1 MEYTTRDRFI
11 PFTREQITKML
22 LDEGKLNNDEVSKFE
37 QFCLL
42 LKSIYHFE
50 FHTKLERL
58 KASYRI
64 FSPEI
69 NLAPN
74 ELENSNT
81 SKIEAD
87 LTNKLRQ
94 TLIDGNF
101 EKVSQEDLNAAM
113 EKEGIFPVSCKIDFD
128 SFDYYEIYYQGSST
142 AKEEIKT
149 WNPFKKKEVEFNLYD
164 RIVFFFKVKNE
175 EFFHA
180 NKKNNEPGIPGK
192 IYIKYFRN
200 IPESDLEMIFPNPR
214 PEMKFI
220 HKMQIFLPL
229 LAGFGVLIQ
238 KTIIG
243 PFYNAGTNPLEGG
256 FSLLTKPSY
265 PMIALLIVLG
275 GYVLRTFL
283 GYKNVVQSFLGE
295 IAKSLYFKDKG
306 NNQGV
311 FTMLIDSAEE
321 EECKEA
327 MMAYYFLLNS
337 NKKMSEETLDN
348 AIEEWMEEKHKV
360 KIDFEVDDAIKK
372 LEEKDLLSRDKKG
385 ILTVVSLDEALNYLD
400 YIWDNYFD
408 YNKPENI

>member
-1 MEYTTRDRFI
+1 MEYTTRDYFI
-11 PFTREQITKML
+11 PFTRDQITKML

-50 FHTKLERL
+50 FHTKLERM
-58 KASYRI
+58 KSSYRI
-64 FSPEI
+64 FSPDV

-87 LTNKLRQ
+87 LTNMLRQ

-101 EKVSQEDLNAAM
+101 EKVSKENLNAAM
-113 EKEGIFPVSCKIDFD
+113 EKEGIFPVSCQIDFD
-128 SFDYYEIYYQGSST
+128 CFDYYEIYYQGSST

-175 EFFHA
+175 EFFHSD
-180 NKKNNEPGIPGK
+180 KKNTKPGIPGK
-192 IYIKYFRN
+192 IYIKFFRN
-200 IPESDLEMIFPNPR
+200 IPESDLEMIFPNPK

-238 KTIIG
+238 KTIIEPNFNSG
-243 PFYNAGTNPLEGG
+243 SNPLQEGLSIG
-256 FSLLTKPSY
+256 LVVF
-265 PMIALLIVLG
+265 LIVLG

-311 FTMLIDSAEE
+311 FNMLIDSAEE

-327 MMAYYFLLNS
+327 LMAYYFLLNS
-337 NKKMSEETLDN
+337 NNKMSEETLDN
-348 AIEEWMEEKHKV
+348 VIEEWMEIKHKT

-372 LEEKDLLSRDKKG
+372 LEEKDLLSRDKNG
-385 ILTVVSLDEALNYLD
+385 ILTVVSLDEALNHLD

-408 YNKPENI
+408 YNKPEDI

>member
-1 MEYTTRDRFI
+1 MEYTTRDYFI
-11 PFTREQITKML
+11 PFTRDQITKML

-50 FHTKLERL
+50 FHTKLERM
-58 KASYRI
+58 KSSYRI
-64 FSPEI
+64 FSPDV

-87 LTNKLRQ
+87 LTNMLRQ

-101 EKVSQEDLNAAM
+101 EKVSKENLNAAM
-113 EKEGIFPVSCKIDFD
+113 EKEGIFPVSCQIDFD
-128 SFDYYEIYYQGSST
+128 CFDYYEIYYQGSST

-149 WNPFKKKEVEFNLYD
+149 WNPFKKKEVEFKLYD

-175 EFFHA
+175 EFFHSD
-180 NKKNNEPGIPGK
+180 KKNTKPGIPGK
-192 IYIKYFRN
+192 IYIKFFRN
-200 IPESDLEMIFPNPR
+200 IPESDLEMIFPNPK

-238 KTIIG
+238 KTIIEPNFNSG
-243 PFYNAGTNPLEGG
+243 SNPLQEGLSVG
-256 FSLLTKPSY
+256 LVVF
-265 PMIALLIVLG
+265 LIVLG

-311 FTMLIDSAEE
+311 FNMLIDSAEE

-327 MMAYYFLLNS
+327 LMAYYFLLNS
-337 NKKMSEETLDN
+337 NKKMTEETLDN
-348 AIEEWMEEKHKV
+348 AIEEWMETKHKT
-360 KIDFEVDDAIKK
+360 KIDFEVDDAIRK
-372 LEEKDLLSRDKKG
+372 LEEKNLVIRDTNG
-385 ILTVVSLDEALNYLD
+385 ILTALNLDEALSHMD
-400 YIWDNYFD
+400 YIWDNYFE

>member
-1 MEYTTRDRFI
+1 MEYTTRDYFI
-11 PFTREQITKML
+11 PFTRDQITKML

-243 PFYNAGTNPLEGG
+243 PYYNAGTNPLEGG

-385 ILTVVSLDEALNYLD
+385 ILTVVSLDEALNHLD

>member
-1 MEYTTRDRFI
+1 MEYTDRDFFI
-11 PFTREQITKML
+11 PFTRDQITTML

-50 FHTKLERL
+50 FHTDLENL
-58 KASYRI
+58 KSSYRI
-64 FSPEI
+64 FNPDV

-87 LTNKLRQ
+87 FTNVLRQ
-94 TLIDGNF
+94 TLTNGNF
-101 EKVSQEDLNAAM
+101 EKVTQEDLHAAM
-113 EKEGIFPVSCKIDFD
+113 EEEGIFPVSCQIDFD
-128 SFDYYEIYYQGSST
+128 CFDYYEIYYQGTRTS
-142 AKEEIKT
+142 KEEIKT
-149 WNPFKKKEVEFNLYD
+149 WNPFKKKEVEFKLYD

-175 EFFHA
+175 EFFHS
-180 NKKNNEPGIPGK
+180 NKKNTKPGIPGK
-192 IYIKYFRN
+192 VYIKFFRN
-200 IPESDLEMIFPNPR
+200 IPESDLEMIFPNPK

-243 PFYNAGTNPLEGG
+243 PYFNPGSNPLQGG
-256 FSLLTKPSY
+256 TLYGL
-265 PMIALLIVLG
+265 IAFLIVLG

-321 EECKEA
+321 QECKEA

-348 AIEEWMEEKHKV
+348 VIEEWMEIKHKT
-360 KIDFEVDDAIKK
+360 KIDFEVDDAIIK
-372 LEEKDLLSRDKKG
+372 LEKMDLVSCDANG
-385 ILTVVSLDEALNYLD
+385 ILTVLNLDEALSHMD
-400 YIWDNYFD
+400 YIWVNYFE

>member
-1 MEYTTRDRFI
+1 MEYTTRDYFI

-50 FHTKLERL
+50 FHTKLERM
-58 KASYRI
+58 KSSYRI
-64 FSPEI
+64 FSPDV

-87 LTNKLRQ
+87 LTNMLRQ

-101 EKVSQEDLNAAM
+101 EKVSHEDLHAAM
-113 EKEGIFPVSCKIDFD
+113 EEEGIFPVSCQIDFD
-128 SFDYYEIYYQGSST
+128 CFDYYEIYYQGSST

-175 EFFHA
+175 DFFHSD
-180 NKKNNEPGIPGK
+180 KKNTKPGIPGK
-192 IYIKYFRN
+192 IYIKFFRN
-200 IPESDLEMIFPNPR
+200 IPESDLEMIFPNPK

-238 KTIIG
+238 KTIIEPNFNSG
-243 PFYNAGTNPLEGG
+243 SNPLQEGLSVG
-256 FSLLTKPSY
+256 LVVF
-265 PMIALLIVLG
+265 LIVLG

-327 MMAYYFLLNS
+327 LMAYYFLLNS
-337 NKKMSEETLDN
+337 NKKMTEETLDN
-348 AIEEWMEEKHKV
+348 AIEEWMEIKHKT
-360 KIDFEVDDAIKK
+360 KIDFEVDDAIRK
-372 LEEKDLLSRDKKG
+372 LEEKNLVIRDTNG
-385 ILTVVSLDEALNYLD
+385 ILTALNLDEALSHMD
-400 YIWDNYFD
+400 YIWDNYFE

>member
-1 MEYTTRDRFI
+1 MEYTTRDYFI

-243 PFYNAGTNPLEGG
+243 PYYNAGTNPLEGG
-256 FSLLTKPSY
+256 FSLLTRPSY

-385 ILTVVSLDEALNYLD
+385 ILTVVSLDEALNHLD

>member
-243 PFYNAGTNPLEGG
+243 PYYNAGTNPLEGG
-256 FSLLTKPSY
+256 FSLLTRPSY

-385 ILTVVSLDEALNYLD
+385 ILTVVSLDEALNHLD

>member
-1 MEYTTRDRFI
+1 MEYTTRDYFI

-243 PFYNAGTNPLEGG
+243 PYYNAGTNPLEGG

-385 ILTVVSLDEALNYLD
+385 ILTVVSLDEALNHLD

>member
-1 MEYTTRDRFI
+1 MEYTTRDYFI
-11 PFTREQITKML
+11 PFTRDQITKML

-50 FHTKLERL
+50 FHTKLERM
-58 KASYRI
+58 KSSYRI
-64 FSPEI
+64 FSPDV

-87 LTNKLRQ
+87 LTNMLRQ

-101 EKVSQEDLNAAM
+101 EKVSKENLNAAM
-113 EKEGIFPVSCKIDFD
+113 EKEGIFPVSCQIDFD
-128 SFDYYEIYYQGSST
+128 CFDYYEIYYQGSST

-175 EFFHA
+175 DFFHSD
-180 NKKNNEPGIPGK
+180 KKNTKPGIPGK
-192 IYIKYFRN
+192 IYIKFFRN
-200 IPESDLEMIFPNPR
+200 IPESDLEMIFPNPK

-238 KTIIG
+238 KTIIEPNFNSG
-243 PFYNAGTNPLEGG
+243 SNPLQEGLSIG
-256 FSLLTKPSY
+256 LVVF
-265 PMIALLIVLG
+265 LIVLG

-311 FTMLIDSAEE
+311 FNMLIDSAEE

-327 MMAYYFLLNS
+327 LMAYYFLLNS
-337 NKKMSEETLDN
+337 NKKMTEETLDN
-348 AIEEWMEEKHKV
+348 AIEEWMEIKHKT
-360 KIDFEVDDAIKK
+360 KIDFEVDDAIRK
-372 LEEKDLLSRDKKG
+372 LEEKNLVIRDTNG
-385 ILTVVSLDEALNYLD
+385 ILTTLNLDEALSHMD
-400 YIWDNYFD
+400 YIWDNYFE

>member
-1 MEYTTRDRFI
+1 MEYTTRDCFI
-11 PFTREQITKML
+11 PVTREQITKML

-101 EKVSQEDLNAAM
+101 KKVSQEDLNAAM

-243 PFYNAGTNPLEGG
+243 PYYNAGTNPLEGG
-256 FSLLTKPSY
+256 FSLLTRPSY

-385 ILTVVSLDEALNYLD
+385 ILTVVSLDEALNHLD

>member
-1 MEYTTRDRFI
+1 MDYTTRDYFI
-11 PFTREQITKML
+11 PFTRDQITTML

-58 KASYRI
+58 KSSYRI
-64 FSPEI
+64 FSPDV

-87 LTNKLRQ
+87 LTNMLRQ

-101 EKVSQEDLNAAM
+101 EKVSKENLNAAM
-113 EKEGIFPVSCKIDFD
+113 EKEGIFPVSCQIDFD
-128 SFDYYEIYYQGSST
+128 CFDYYEIYYQGSST

-149 WNPFKKKEVEFNLYD
+149 WNPFKKKEVEFKLYD

-175 EFFHA
+175 EFFHS
-180 NKKNNEPGIPGK
+180 NKKNTKPGIPGK
-192 IYIKYFRN
+192 IYIKFFRN
-200 IPESDLEMIFPNPR
+200 IPESDLEMIFPNPK

-238 KTIIG
+238 KTIIE
-243 PFYNAGTNPLEGG
+243 PAFNSASNPLQEGLSIG
-256 FSLLTKPSY
+256 LVAF
-265 PMIALLIVLG
+265 LIVLG

-321 EECKEA
+321 QECKEA

-337 NKKMSEETLDN
+337 NNKMSEETLDN
-348 AIEEWMEEKHKV
+348 VIEEWMEKKHKT

-372 LEEKDLLSRDKKG
+372 LEKMDLMSRDTNG
-385 ILTVVSLDEALNYLD
+385 ILTVLNLNEALSHMD
-400 YIWDNYFD
+400 YIWDNYFE

>member
-385 ILTVVSLDEALNYLD
+385 ILTVVSLDEALNHLD

>member
-1 MEYTTRDRFI
+1 MEYTTRDYFI

-22 LDEGKLNNDEVSKFE
+22 LDEEKLNNDEVSKFE

-58 KASYRI
+58 KSSYRI
-64 FSPEI
+64 FSPDV

-87 LTNKLRQ
+87 LTNMLRQ

-101 EKVSQEDLNAAM
+101 EKVSKENLNAAM
-113 EKEGIFPVSCKIDFD
+113 EKEGIFPVSCQIDFD
-128 SFDYYEIYYQGSST
+128 CFDYYEIYYQGSST

-175 EFFHA
+175 EFFHSD
-180 NKKNNEPGIPGK
+180 KKNTKPGIPGK
-192 IYIKYFRN
+192 IYIKFFRN
-200 IPESDLEMIFPNPR
+200 IPESDLEMIFPNPK

-238 KTIIG
+238 KTIIEPNFNSG
-243 PFYNAGTNPLEGG
+243 SNPLQEGLSIG
-256 FSLLTKPSY
+256 LVVF
-265 PMIALLIVLG
+265 LIVLG

-311 FTMLIDSAEE
+311 FNMLIDSAEE

-327 MMAYYFLLNS
+327 LMAYYFLLNS
-337 NKKMSEETLDN
+337 NKKMTEETLDN
-348 AIEEWMEEKHKV
+348 AIEEWMEIKHKT
-360 KIDFEVDDAIKK
+360 KIDFEVDDALQK
-372 LEEKDLLSRDKKG
+372 LEKMNLLSSDKNG
-385 ILTVVSLDEALNYLD
+385 ILTVVNLDEALSHMD
-400 YIWDNYFD
+400 YIWDNYFE

>member
-1 MEYTTRDRFI
+1 MNYTTSDYFI
-11 PFTREQITKML
+11 PFTRNQITKML

-50 FHTKLERL
+50 FHTELENL
-58 KASYRI
+58 KSSYRI
-64 FSPEI
+64 FNPDV

-81 SKIEAD
+81 LKIEAD
-87 LTNKLRQ
+87 FTNLLRQ
-94 TLIDGNF
+94 TLTDGNF
-101 EKVSQEDLNAAM
+101 EKVSQEDLYAAM
-113 EKEGIFPVSCKIDFD
+113 EDEGIFPISCQIDFD
-128 SFDYYEIYYQGSST
+128 CFDHYEIYYQGTRTS
-142 AKEEIKT
+142 KEEIKT
-149 WNPFKKKEVEFNLYD
+149 WNPFKKKEVEFKLYD

-175 EFFHA
+175 EFFHS
-180 NKKNNEPGIPGK
+180 NKKNAKPGIPGK
-192 IYIKYFRN
+192 IYIKFFRN
-200 IPESDLEMIFPNPR
+200 IPESDLEMIFPNPK

-238 KTIIG
+238 KTIIEPNFNSG
-243 PFYNAGTNPLEGG
+243 SNPLQEGLSIG
-256 FSLLTKPSY
+256 LVVF
-265 PMIALLIVLG
+265 LIVLG

-283 GYKNVVQSFLGE
+283 GYKNVIQSFLGE

-321 EECKEA
+321 QECKEA

-348 AIEEWMEEKHKV
+348 VIEEWMEIKHKT

-372 LEEKDLLSRDKKG
+372 LEKMDLVSCDANG
-385 ILTVVSLDEALNYLD
+385 ILTVLNLDEALSHMDN
-400 YIWDNYFD
+400 IWDNYFE

>member
-1 MEYTTRDRFI
+1 MEYTTRDYFI
-11 PFTREQITKML
+11 PFTRDQITKML

-50 FHTKLERL
+50 FHTKLECL

-243 PFYNAGTNPLEGG
+243 PYYNAGTNPLEGG
-256 FSLLTKPSY
+256 FSLLTRPSY

-385 ILTVVSLDEALNYLD
+385 ILTVVSLDEALNHLD

-408 YNKPENI
+408 YNKPKNI

>member
-87 LTNKLRQ
+87 LTNKLHQ

>member
-1 MEYTTRDRFI
+1 MNYTTRDYFI
-11 PFTREQITKML
+11 PFTRDQITKML
-22 LDEGKLNNDEVSKFE
+22 LDNGELNNDEVSKFE

-50 FHTKLERL
+50 FHTDLEYL
-58 KASYRI
+58 KSSYRI
-64 FSPEI
+64 FNPDV

-87 LTNKLRQ
+87 FTNVLRQ
-94 TLIDGNF
+94 TLTEGNF
-101 EKVSQEDLNAAM
+101 EKVSQEDLNVAM
-113 EKEGIFPVSCKIDFD
+113 EEEGIFPVSCQIDFD
-128 SFDYYEIYYQGSST
+128 CFDYYEIYYQGTRTS
-142 AKEEIKT
+142 KEEIKT
-149 WNPFKKKEVEFNLYD
+149 WNPFKKKEVEFKLYD

-175 EFFHA
+175 EFFHS
-180 NKKNNEPGIPGK
+180 NKKNTKPGTPGK
-192 IYIKYFRN
+192 IYIKFFRN
-200 IPESDLEMIFPNPR
+200 IPESDLEMIFPNPK

-243 PFYNAGTNPLEGG
+243 PYFNPGSNPLQGG
-256 FSLLTKPSY
+256 TLYGL
-265 PMIALLIVLG
+265 IAFLIVLG

-321 EECKEA
+321 QECKEA

-337 NKKMSEETLDN
+337 NNKMSEETLDN
-348 AIEEWMEEKHKV
+348 VIEEWMEIKHKT

-372 LEEKDLLSRDKKG
+372 LEKMDLVSCDANG
-385 ILTVVSLDEALNYLD
+385 ILTVLNLDEALSHMD
-400 YIWDNYFD
+400 YIWDNYFE
-408 YNKPENI
+408 YNKPENK

>member
-1 MEYTTRDRFI
+1 MKYTTRDYYI
-11 PFTREQITKML
+11 PFSRDQITKML

-243 PFYNAGTNPLEGG
+243 PYYNAGTNPLEGG
-256 FSLLTKPSY
+256 FSLLTRPSY

-327 MMAYYFLLNS
+327 MIAYYFLLSS
-337 NKKMSEETLDN
+337 NNKMSEETLDN

-385 ILTVVSLDEALNYLD
+385 ILTVVSLDEALNHLD

>member
-1 MEYTTRDRFI
+1 MEYTTRDYFI

-87 LTNKLRQ
+87 LTNKLHQ

-385 ILTVVSLDEALNYLD
+385 ILTVVSLDEALNHLD

>member
-87 LTNKLRQ
+87 LTNKLHQ

-243 PFYNAGTNPLEGG
+243 PYYNAGTNPLEGG

-321 EECKEA
+321 QECKEA
-327 MMAYYFLLNS
+327 MMAYYFLLSS

-348 AIEEWMEEKHKV
+348 AIEEWMEIKHKT

>member
-1 MEYTTRDRFI
+1 MEYTTRDYFI

-149 WNPFKKKEVEFNLYD
+149 WNTFKKKEVEFNLYD

-180 NKKNNEPGIPGK
+180 NKKNNEPGMPGK

-243 PFYNAGTNPLEGG
+243 PYYNAGTNPLEGG

-385 ILTVVSLDEALNYLD
+385 ILTVVSLDEALNHLD

>member
-1 MEYTTRDRFI
+1 MEYTTRDYFI
-11 PFTREQITKML
+11 PFTRDQITKML

-50 FHTKLERL
+50 FHTKLERM
-58 KASYRI
+58 KSSYRI
-64 FSPEI
+64 FSPDV

-87 LTNKLRQ
+87 LTNMLRQ

-101 EKVSQEDLNAAM
+101 EKVSKENLNAAM
-113 EKEGIFPVSCKIDFD
+113 EKEGIFPVSCQIDFD
-128 SFDYYEIYYQGSST
+128 CFDYYEIYYQGSST

-175 EFFHA
+175 DFFHSD
-180 NKKNNEPGIPGK
+180 KKNTKPGIPGK
-192 IYIKYFRN
+192 IYIKFFRN
-200 IPESDLEMIFPNPR
+200 IPESDLEMIFPNPK

-238 KTIIG
+238 KTIIEPNFNSG
-243 PFYNAGTNPLEGG
+243 SNPLQEGLSIG
-256 FSLLTKPSY
+256 LVVF
-265 PMIALLIVLG
+265 LIVLG

-311 FTMLIDSAEE
+311 FNMLIDSAEE

-327 MMAYYFLLNS
+327 LMAYYFLLNS
-337 NKKMSEETLDN
+337 NKKMTEETLDN
-348 AIEEWMEEKHKV
+348 AIEEWMEIKHKT
-360 KIDFEVDDAIKK
+360 KIDFEVDDAIRK
-372 LEEKDLLSRDKKG
+372 LEEKNLVIRDTNG
-385 ILTVVSLDEALNYLD
+385 ILTALNLDEALSRMD
-400 YIWDNYFD
+400 YIWDNYFE